1 MPRLSLCMIVK
12 NESLHLGKC
21 LELARPHMEEI
32 VVLDTGSTDGTQAIA
47 QKYADIYAE
56 IPWPGS
62 FAEARN
68 ASLDRATGTH
78 ILILDGD
85 EWIEDPQGWARIRAE
100 AMRPQVVASFLPV
113 ENIMRGE
120 GLLASERFWQERIFV
135 NHPSIR
141 YHGRVHNQIGDRLLE
156 FKTRR
161 GGKFLNLEAPIRHVG
176 YSYEKSK
183 MVKKY
188 EPRVDLLWAEYREAK
203 NEVFRSYYAYQLGVV
218 YVIFE
223 DWPQAMELFR
233 KVDFSSMNP
242 HNGFYTH
249 LLASLSAISLGFPE
263 EALQHAE
270 AMLAMNA
277 TEPVAYYFAAISLV
291 MSGKA
296 LDGMLL
302 LIEAVRKNLEFG
314 KRARF
319 QLNTQ
324 AVVDRVATVCERAN
338 LKSHAD
344 ALRLISG
351 KPDVLHLLAPLLE
364 QLQQNLILGEHRSMA
379 VAREASSD

>member
-1 MPRLSLCMIVK
+1 MIVK
-12 NESLHLGKC
+12 NESVHLGKC
-21 LELARPHMEEI
+21 LELARPHVEEI

-47 QKYADIYAE
+47 QKYADIYDE

-100 AMRPQVVASFLPV
+100 SMRPQVVASFLPV

-120 GLLASERFWQERIFV
+120 GLIASERFWQERIFV

-141 YHGRVHNQIGDRLLE
+141 YHGRVHNQIGDRLHA

-176 YSYEKSK
+176 YSYAKDK
-183 MVKKY
+183 MQKKY
-188 EPRVDLLWAEYREAK
+188 EPRLDLLWAEYREAK

-223 DWPQAMELFR
+223 EWQQAMDLFR
-233 KVDFSSMNP
+233 KVDFTSMNP

-249 LLASLSAISLGFPE
+249 LLASLSALTLQLPE

-277 TEPVAYYFAAISLV
+277 TEPVAYYFAAISMV
-291 MSGKA
+291 SCGKA
-296 LDGMLL
+296 SDGMLL
-302 LIEAVRKNLEFG
+302 LIEAVSKNLEYG
-314 KRARF
+314 DRARF
-319 QLNTQ
+319 KLNTK
-324 AVVDRVATVCERAN
+324 ATVERVAHVCERAGMIGH
-338 LKSHAD
+338 SE
-344 ALRLISG
+344 ALRKVSAS
-351 KPDVLHLLAPLLE
+351 PDVLHLLGPMLE
-364 QLQQNLILGEHRSMA
+364 NLQRLLILGEKNK
-379 VAREASSD
+379 V

>member
-1 MPRLSLCMIVK
+1 MIVK
-12 NESLHLGKC
+12 NESAHLGKC
-21 LELARPHMEEI
+21 LELARPHVEEI

-47 QKYADIYAE
+47 QKYADIYDE

-100 AMRPQVVASFLPV
+100 SMRPQVVASFLPV

-120 GLLASERFWQERIFV
+120 GLIASERFWQERIFV

-141 YHGRVHNQIGDRLLE
+141 YHGRVHNQIGDRLHA

-176 YSYEKSK
+176 YSYAKDK
-183 MVKKY
+183 MQKKY
-188 EPRVDLLWAEYREAK
+188 EPRLDLLWAEYREAK

-223 DWPQAMELFR
+223 EWQQAMDLFR
-233 KVDFSSMNP
+233 KVDFTSMNP

-249 LLASLSAISLGFPE
+249 LLASLSALTLQLPE

-277 TEPVAYYFAAISLV
+277 TEPVAYYFAAISMV
-291 MSGKA
+291 SCGKA
-296 LDGMLL
+296 SDGMLL
-302 LIEAVRKNLEFG
+302 LIEAVSKNLEYG
-314 KRARF
+314 DRARF
-319 QLNTQ
+319 KLNTK
-324 AVVDRVATVCERAN
+324 ATVERVAHVCERAGMIGH
-338 LKSHAD
+338 SE
-344 ALRLISG
+344 ALRKVSAS
-351 KPDVLHLLAPLLE
+351 PDVLHLLGPMLE
-364 QLQQNLILGEHRSMA
+364 NLQRLLILGEKNK
-379 VAREASSD
+379 V